1 MMADKSKKASIDGLN
16 QLFRITNNDK
26 RTGIDRMV
34 DSIEL
39 TGDSVLGEV
48 NVDEV
53 LNLIY
58 ADKDRIYDN
67 MNFHEMIKI
76 FSSKYYKDE
85 KINWPI
91 GWHCKNC
98 EFKTTKEEKSDLKA
112 DLKSAGKNK
121 VIFLT
126 TNLMNLIFSTCGIL
140 DLEKKYCQRESFF

>member
-67 MNFHEMIKI
+67 MNFMK
-76 FSSKYYKDE
+76 
-85 KINWPI
+85 
-91 GWHCKNC
+91 
-98 EFKTTKEEKSDLKA
+98 
-112 DLKSAGKNK
+112 
-121 VIFLT
+121 
-126 TNLMNLIFSTCGIL
+126 
-140 DLEKKYCQRESFF
+140 